1 MMTDIAHTLRRGPRA
16 GILRATVN
24 NSDLLR
30 HRTTANHD
38 QVDADTKDGHR
49 SHDPELTQ
57 RQSLPERMKSPVE
70 LMQPAQRSLAG
81 S

>member
-1 MMTDIAHTLRRGPRA
+1 MLDRA
-16 GILRATVN
+16 
-24 NSDLLR
+24 
-30 HRTTANHD
+30 TANHD
-38 QVDADTKDGHR
+38 QVDADTENGHG
-49 SHDPELTQ
+49 SHDPERTQ